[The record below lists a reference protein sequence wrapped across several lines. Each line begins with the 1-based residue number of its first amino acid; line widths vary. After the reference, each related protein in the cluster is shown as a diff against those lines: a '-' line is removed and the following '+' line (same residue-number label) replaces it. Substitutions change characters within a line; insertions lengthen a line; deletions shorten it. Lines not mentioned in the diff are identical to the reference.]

1 MLQETYNVSIT
12 QLSELNL
19 ANCPTLT
26 FKIAKTFAQLT
37 ETQQDKAD
45 RNPVFHYLTANFS
58 HILLQF
64 SPLAQFQC
72 FNLIAHKA
80 YKIYTKR
87 KDFVM
92 TIYRSLKKSYLLW
105 QIARNLEWPPCQ
117 PTDTGVTDLPFA
129 MPDTNSVRPNADC
142 EQTCPYTCTSSD
154 SSLSRNLSSLLEA
167 TSTHFTFYFWWSGL
181 QSNLQSCSYVTQ
193 HLLSISII

>member
-1 MLQETYNVSIT
+1 MWASHSSQNLTLPIVLHFEKVSYSN
-12 QLSELNL
+12 LLNSQ
-19 ANCPTLT
+19 NFCTT
-26 FKIAKTFAQLT
+26 DWD
-37 ETQQDKAD
+37 QQDKAD

-64 SPLAQFQC
+64 SPLPQFQC

-80 YKIYTKR
+80 HKIYTKR

-92 TIYRSLKKSYLLW
+92 TIYRSFKKSYLLW
-105 QIARNLEWPPCQ
+105 QIARYLEWPPCQ
-117 PTDTGVTDLPFA
+117 PKDTGVTDLPFA
-129 MPDTNSVRPNADC
+129 MPDTNSLRPNADC
-142 EQTCPYTCTSSD
+142 EQTHPYTCTSSD

-181 QSNLQSCSYVTQ
+181 QSNLQPCSYVTQ
-193 HLLSISII
+193 HLLSISNI